1 MKSLWLDTAPAIPAD
16 SFEPGAEYDTVIIGA
31 GLTGLATGVLLAR
44 AGQRVAVLE
53 ARSTGAVTTGNTT
66 AKVSLLQGR
75 QLSRITAHHG
85 AGTARAYV
93 EAQREGQAW
102 LLRFCEGH
110 NIAYERRDAFTY
122 AATGQGVADLRT
134 ELQAA
139 TDAGLGGEY
148 VEAAP
153 ELPFPV
159 AGALRLADQAQV
171 HPMELLAGLAAELRE
186 RGGVLIERLRATN
199 VSVTRDAVG
208 SRRAEGGQAGRRL
221 TVHSAAGQ
229 VTAEHVV
236 LATGTPILNR
246 GGHFSVLKPQR
257 SYAAAFNVPGRIPS
271 GMYLSIDAP
280 TRSLRTAAHAGRQV
294 LVVGGNGHSVG
305 RQQHTKGNLEDL
317 VRWTKDQFPGAELTH
332 SWSAQ
337 DYEPAA
343 AVPYVGRLSFAE
355 DRILVATGFNKWGLT
370 NAAAAA
376 LALSST
382 LLGGAKPWAAK
393 LYKVGIAPQDA
404 LSTVQTNAEV
414 GLELVAGWLGGLTR
428 TSQTSPP
435 EGQGTVV
442 RGNARPVGVS
452 TVDGTTRRVSA
463 ICTHLGGVLNWNDAE
478 CSWDCPLH
486 GSRFAPDGTVLE
498 GPATRDLEAK

>member
-1 MKSLWLDTAPAIPAD
+1 MKSLWLDTSPAIPAD
-16 SFEPGAEYDTVIIGA
+16 SFVPGAEYDTVIVGA

-44 AGQRVAVLE
+44 AGQRVAVVE

-93 EAQREGQAW
+93 DAQREGQAW
-102 LLRFCEGH
+102 LLRYCEEH
-110 NIAYERRDAFTY
+110 NIGYERRDAFTY
-122 AATGQGVADLRT
+122 ANGEQGVADLRA

-139 TDAGLGGEY
+139 AEAGLGGEY
-148 VEAAP
+148 VDQVP

-159 AGALRLADQAQV
+159 AGALRRADQAQI
-171 HPMELLAGLAAELRE
+171 HPMELLAGLAADFRE
-186 RGGVLIERLRATN
+186 RGGVLVERLRVTN

-208 SRRAEGGQAGRRL
+208 SRRAEGGQSGRRL
-221 TVHSAAGQ
+221 TVHTAAGQ

-236 LATGTPILNR
+236 LATGTPFLNR

-257 SYAAAFNVPGRIPS
+257 SYATAFNVPGSIPP
-271 GMYLSIDAP
+271 GMHLSIDSP
-280 TRSLRTAAHAGRQV
+280 GRSLRTARHAGREV
-294 LVVGGNGHSVG
+294 LIVGGNGHSVG
-305 RQQHTKGNLEDL
+305 RQQHTRGNFEDL

-343 AVPYVGRLSFAE
+343 AVPYVGKLSFAE
-355 DRILVATGFNKWGLT
+355 DRILVATGFNKWGMT
-370 NAAAAA
+370 NGAAAA

-382 LLGGAKPWAAK
+382 LLGGSKPWAAE
-393 LYKVGIAPQDA
+393 LYKARIAPQDA

-414 GLELVAGWLGGLTR
+414 GLELLTGWLGGLAR
-428 TSQTSPP
+428 TSHSAPP

-442 RGNARPVGVS
+442 RENARPVGVS

-463 ICTHLGGVLNWNDAE
+463 VCTHLGGVLSWNDAE

-486 GSRFAPDGTVLE
+486 GSRFAADGSVLE
-498 GPATRDLEAK
+498 GPATRNLESK